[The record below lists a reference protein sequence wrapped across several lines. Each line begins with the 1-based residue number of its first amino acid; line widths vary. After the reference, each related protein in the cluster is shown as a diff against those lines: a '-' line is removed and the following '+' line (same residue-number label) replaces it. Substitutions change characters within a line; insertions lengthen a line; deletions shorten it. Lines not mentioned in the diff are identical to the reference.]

1 MTEGALVAAAS
12 AGVAVALLFAILAFL
27 ALRRGERALG
37 PAQSERFDRL
47 DNAGERQAR
56 ELRAEM
62 REGGQAGRLELA
74 QGIGAFQ
81 AALSDQMGAIAGVQ
95 NGRID
100 AFARELS
107 RLTAASE
114 QRLASLQKAMDERM
128 QAFTRDARAGR
139 EEGANAQRHFG
150 DGLGA
155 QLATQLSDVR
165 ATIEARLSAIET
177 QNAQKLDEMRRT
189 VDEKLHA
196 TLELRLGESFKLVSD
211 RLEAVHK
218 GLGEMQSLAVG
229 VGDLRRVLTNVKSR
243 GTWGEV
249 QLGALLEQILTP
261 EQYATNVAT
270 VPGSGER
277 VEYAIRLPGREIDG
291 QVWLPV
297 DSKFPIEDY
306 DRIVK
311 AQEAA
316 DAAAFEAAAKALEG
330 RIKVEGRRIRDKYVQ
345 PPHTTDFCIMFLP
358 IEGLYA
364 EVLRRPGLTDY
375 LQRECRV
382 SVAGPTTLA
391 ALLNSLQM
399 GFRTLAI
406 EKRTSEVWQILGAV
420 KTEFGKF
427 GDALAATRRQL
438 ETAARS
444 IQTAETGTV
453 RMARRLKE
461 VEAMPDAQA
470 ERLLNDGQGVPGP
483 RVVDSAG

>member
-1 MTEGALVAAAS
+1 MAAAS
-12 AGVAVALLFAILAFL
+12 A
-27 ALRRGERALG
+27 
-37 PAQSERFDRL
+37 
-47 DNAGERQAR
+47 
-56 ELRAEM
+56 
-62 REGGQAGRLELA
+62 
-74 QGIGAFQ
+74 
-81 AALSDQMGAIAGVQ
+81 
-95 NGRID
+95 
-100 AFARELS
+100 
-107 RLTAASE
+107 
-114 QRLASLQKAMDERM
+114 
-128 QAFTRDARAGR
+128 
-139 EEGANAQRHFG
+139 
-150 DGLGA
+150 
-155 QLATQLSDVR
+155 
-165 ATIEARLSAIET
+165 
-177 QNAQKLDEMRRT
+177 
-189 VDEKLHA
+189 
-196 TLELRLGESFKLVSD
+196 
-211 RLEAVHK
+211 
-218 GLGEMQSLAVG
+218 G

-249 QLGALLEQILTP
+249 QLGALLKQILTP

-483 RVVDSAG
+483 RVVDPAG